1 MARIRKDKCVDISTL
16 RKTSTATCLLELFE
30 GVNTNRGEIRQHN
43 LNSSKGSEV
52 RLLFQSSDHLAYL
65 MVRDHEIISIWPVMN
80 KEGDF
85 MGNKMRP
92 LHSLTISANPE
103 RPSRQDKEG
112 RVSPVQVNTLTNMK
126 LTKNLVETL
135 SRPNGIGE
143 FMSTQYDINRKKRW
157 RMTHAQHCHN
167 VFLLFKRVRSFSE
180 DLSARKSA
188 IQVLNDYVVAM
199 SFGRIFMRKES
210 GFTDRNF
217 GDILKMTV
225 SQLEHKYASSTST
238 EKLSSIDEI
247 PPVRGGTSSE
257 SRNNLTREEITI
269 ADPEHHALLKAIL
282 DLSPESTWD
291 TSALN
296 PANVDA
302 APGEPGGRS
311 VAYYNRKGRRDF
323 QGVCKALFEGI
334 ETSAEALNYAI
345 EQPNIQAKEIFD
357 AVRHFQ
363 YVGMLLSRL
372 RSNLGHLW
380 EAHLEWLMKVMH
392 EETHATYKKKGR
404 RSYHVDRPIHTPE
417 GTVQTLSQR
426 LSGSDYSP
434 RPVSGQPSSAGSRGP
449 PKESPLSQ
457 QYLPGMPGFKG
468 GSSGASSKPP
478 SAAMTPTHVVGSR
491 TASGSVF
498 SSPTSTDPSHP
509 PPRFVIHDPF
519 ERLRQPQRGVGTTST
534 HNSPTS
540 TPVAPPAM
548 GPPPVPNPIRTA
560 EYTGSPLP
568 RGDFPAQ
575 EQLKGPKRLLQP
587 TGGDPGN
594 PTGPTQTG
602 IDENPRHRSWAVTL
616 DVWAGSLCRQV
627 DAVRALTVKETDF
640 DEFYNRVLR
649 DVPLTF
655 LETTFS
661 FDDKANLLSYQTYLQ
676 GHRRKDGS
684 LYTQAEQQ
692 AIMKEIQ
699 NLEVKRKMKTPRKGN
714 LHAES
719 ITFVMHCIA
728 VLWDEIVDESHTPS
742 QDEDIL
748 DLPDKDL
755 CFDFKNLP
763 LILAV
768 SKRCCPTC
776 HHLLKICV
784 ERVKG
789 TSLTYSGNHSD
800 WWPVALPPWMPKD
813 IAERLHSRIHA
824 DLTDRFE
831 AILYPDR
838 LPKTGPSGGSIPSLQ
853 HMNFPKQKDQAF
865 ALTFDRGQPAKFVVP
880 EDADQRRR
888 GQRGS
893 SSGGGGRSG
902 SGITAPTPPPPGGGR
917 GPQSQQSSGGG
928 GSDRP
933 PRPPGGGRGP
943 SGAFGGGGSRNTRP
957 PDGGGRGQGPSGPQ
971 PPGGGR
977 GPPSQP
983 PGGGGRGQGPSGPQ
997 PPGGGRGTPS
1007 RPPGGGGRGQGP
1019 SGPQPPGGGGRGQGP
1034 SGPQPPSGGRP
1045 SWAQIA
1051 PSGGGSSSIR
1061 GGPGLP
1067 GSSVQKDKR
1076 EASTEVPRHV
1086 EVPKKVPRE
1095 KKDGDRK
1102 G

>member
-30 GVNTNRGEIRQHN
+30 GVNTKRGEIRQHN

-103 RPSRQDKEG
+103 RPSRQNKEG

-238 EKLSSIDEI
+238 EKLASIDEI
-247 PPVRGGTSSE
+247 PPVRGGTSPE

-311 VAYYNRKGRRDF
+311 VAYYNRKGRKDF

-363 YVGMLLSRL
+363 
-372 RSNLGHLW
+372 
-380 EAHLEWLMKVMH
+380 
-392 EETHATYKKKGR
+392 
-404 RSYHVDRPIHTPE
+404 
-417 GTVQTLSQR
+417 
-426 LSGSDYSP
+426 
-434 RPVSGQPSSAGSRGP
+434 
-449 PKESPLSQ
+449 
-457 QYLPGMPGFKG
+457 
-468 GSSGASSKPP
+468 
-478 SAAMTPTHVVGSR
+478 
-491 TASGSVF
+491 
-498 SSPTSTDPSHP
+498 
-509 PPRFVIHDPF
+509 
-519 ERLRQPQRGVGTTST
+519 
-534 HNSPTS
+534 
-540 TPVAPPAM
+540 
-548 GPPPVPNPIRTA
+548 
-560 EYTGSPLP
+560 
-568 RGDFPAQ
+568 
-575 EQLKGPKRLLQP
+575 LLQP

-838 LPKTGPSGGSIPSLQ
+838 LPKT
-853 HMNFPKQKDQAF
+853 
-865 ALTFDRGQPAKFVVP
+865 AK
-880 EDADQRRR
+880 
-888 GQRGS
+888 
-893 SSGGGGRSG
+893 
-902 SGITAPTPPPPGGGR
+902 
-917 GPQSQQSSGGG
+917 
-928 GSDRP
+928 
-933 PRPPGGGRGP
+933 
-943 SGAFGGGGSRNTRP
+943 
-957 PDGGGRGQGPSGPQ
+957 
-971 PPGGGR
+971 
-977 GPPSQP
+977 
-983 PGGGGRGQGPSGPQ
+983 
-997 PPGGGRGTPS
+997 
-1007 RPPGGGGRGQGP
+1007 
-1019 SGPQPPGGGGRGQGP
+1019 
-1034 SGPQPPSGGRP
+1034 
-1045 SWAQIA
+1045 
-1051 PSGGGSSSIR
+1051 
-1061 GGPGLP
+1061 
-1067 GSSVQKDKR
+1067 GSSVR
-1076 EASTEVPRHV
+1076 LNL
-1086 EVPKKVPRE
+1086 
-1095 KKDGDRK
+1095 
-1102 G
+1102 